1 MNHRC
6 WKLSPSDLTFLWDEC
21 PRCFYLKQVR
31 GIARPRGIM
40 PAIFNQIDA
49 KMKACYLNSRTDAIS
64 PELPRG
70 VIAFD
75 ERWVESSPIALPG
88 RESAVVLRGKFDA
101 AARFDDDTFG
111 LLDFK
116 TSSPRPESLQ
126 RYSRQLHAYALAVEN
141 PAPRAFALG
150 TVSKLGLLVFEPDR
164 FVQRHGKADGIDGYF
179 GGALHWIDIP
189 RNDAAFLQFLDRV
202 VAVLEQPAPPAPSHA
217 CGYCAYLAAGQQV
230 GV

>member
-6 WKLSPSDLTFLWDEC
+6 WKLCPSDLTFLWEEC
-21 PRCFYLKQVR
+21 ARCFYLKNVS
-31 GIARPRGIM
+31 GISRPRGIM

-49 KMKACYLNSRTDAIS
+49 KMKACYLNSRTDEIS

-70 VIAFD
+70 VIAYG
-75 ERWVESSPIALPG
+75 EHWVQSEPLALPG
-88 RESAVVLRGKFDA
+88 RESTVVLRGKFDT

-116 TSSPRPESLQ
+116 TSVPRPESIE
-126 RYSRQLHAYALAVEN
+126 RYSRQLHAYALAVEH

-150 TVSKLGLLVFEPDR
+150 KVSKLGLLVFEPDR
-164 FVQRHGKADGIDGYF
+164 FVQRHGKDDHINGYF

-189 RNDAAFLQFLDRV
+189 RNDDRFLQFLDQV
-202 VAVLEQPAPPAPSHA
+202 VAVLEQPAPPAPAHT
-217 CGYCAYLAAGQQV
+217 CGYCAYLAAGQRV